1 MRFFHISDLH
11 IGKQLHRYSMRSEQ
25 EDILNKIVC
34 AVKKEQPDAI
44 AIAGDI
50 YDKSVPSAEAVA
62 LFDHFLTVMKE
73 QAPQVPL
80 LIIAGNH
87 DSAERLDYA
96 RELLTKNQVYISG
109 MPPRTEGEY
118 LKKVTLQ
125 DAYGAVNFYLMPFIK
140 PFFVRSLLK
149 ESDTLTYDEAVRGVL
164 AREQIDR
171 TERNVILSHQFYV
184 AGGSRPKT
192 SESEIAVAGGIDE
205 VDVSV
210 LAPFDYAALG
220 HIHRPQKIGK
230 EQYRYCGTPLK
241 YSVSEEHQA
250 KSITCVE
257 LKEKGTE
264 PVITQIGLE
273 PLREL
278 RSLRGTLSEVL
289 SLATEENKDDFL
301 SITLTDEIDPYQ
313 PKERLMEVYS
323 HILEVRVDNARTRRI
338 LSEEVEEL
346 KLEDPVEVF
355 AQFFE
360 NMQARPMSEAERRV
374 MIEIFAKAAEG
385 EVNG

>member
-149 ESDTLTYDEAVRGVL
+149 ESDTLTYDTAVRGVL
-164 AREQIDR
+164 AR
-171 TERNVILSHQFYV
+171 
-184 AGGSRPKT
+184 
-192 SESEIAVAGGIDE
+192 
-205 VDVSV
+205 
-210 LAPFDYAALG
+210 
-220 HIHRPQKIGK
+220 
-230 EQYRYCGTPLK
+230 
-241 YSVSEEHQA
+241 
-250 KSITCVE
+250 
-257 LKEKGTE
+257 
-264 PVITQIGLE
+264 
-273 PLREL
+273 
-278 RSLRGTLSEVL
+278 
-289 SLATEENKDDFL
+289 
-301 SITLTDEIDPYQ
+301 
-313 PKERLMEVYS
+313 
-323 HILEVRVDNARTRRI
+323 
-338 LSEEVEEL
+338 
-346 KLEDPVEVF
+346 
-355 AQFFE
+355 
-360 NMQARPMSEAERRV
+360 
-374 MIEIFAKAAEG
+374 
-385 EVNG
+385 